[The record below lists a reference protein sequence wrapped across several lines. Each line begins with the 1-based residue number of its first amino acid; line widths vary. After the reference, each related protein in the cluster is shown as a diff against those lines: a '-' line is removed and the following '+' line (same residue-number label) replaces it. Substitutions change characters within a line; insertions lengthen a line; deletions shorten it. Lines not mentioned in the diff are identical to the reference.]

1 MRYGIYLHPVACR
14 QFGSLSLEVK
24 IRDFSQLVGPDD
36 CSFEVPHRDVQT
48 VAGNRVEFLV
58 ILELVP
64 DRHTGC
70 WLPCRANPL
79 TVSD

>member
-64 DRHTGC
+64 DRHTAAG
-70 WLPCRANPL
+70 PTR
-79 TVSD
+79 